1 MNKKSIFL
9 VSLIAMALVGWI
21 ATGSYLFATTC
32 CEEGTAETTTPA
44 PVVNNKSWIQDGN
57 KFDVGNASPILFA
70 INSTTPI
77 LAEDTELAIA
87 KTIDYLKDNPLK
99 KLLLIGYYGEEETSN
114 ANIGTNRAMAIRSF
128 FMQSNVPDYQVIVET
143 KEKKHLQLQNENLL
157 DMIEFKFEAIAPT
170 TIKDVIYELNLL
182 FDDNFAF
189 KKSSFNL
196 LMPPSTQTKSNFDK
210 LAAYLRNRSKRK
222 LVITGYYH
230 PAEINSSGLPNLG
243 IVRANKI
250 HMLLTSLGVPE
261 QQIEIKSAAD
271 SNLKWMLSPSYGE
284 FMLNSIAFEVEAI
297 EPAYLASLAQEK
309 ERIEALLLDK
319 KVYRLKDFGE
329 QDMAVIP
336 TEELRTY
343 LADLVAYVNINPQ
356 AAIYCV
362 GHSNRTK
369 NREEDEKKAFERAKF
384 IKKFL
389 SNHGVHPDK
398 LVVKSVG
405 STHPLGTDKTPYG
418 QSINRRV
425 DILVSFDG
433 SQPRLSVLPKISTTP
448 DTLKTNK
455 NTKLKEEKDSAAATK
470 PNKPKSTINPSEQV
484 EEENLKPKEKE
495 EKEEKEAATVK
506 KDSTK

>member
-1 MNKKSIFL
+1 MNKKSILL
-9 VSLIAMALVGWI
+9 VSFIATALVGWI

-32 CEEGTAETTTPA
+32 CEEGTTETTTPIPSTNSNA
-44 PVVNNKSWIQDGN
+44 WVQDGN

-114 ANIGTNRAMAIRSF
+114 ANVGTNRAMAIRSF

-170 TIKDVIYELNLL
+170 AIKDAIYDLNLI

-284 FMLNSIAFEVEAI
+284 FMLNSITFEVEAI

-309 ERIEALLLDK
+309 ERIEAILLDK

-329 QDMAVIP
+329 QDMEVIP

-343 LADLVAYVNINPQ
+343 LADLVAYININPQ

-369 NREEDEKKAFERAKF
+369 DRNEDEKKGFERAKF

-455 NTKLKEEKDSAAATK
+455 NTKLKGEKDSAAAT
-470 PNKPKSTINPSEQV
+470 KPKSTINPSEQV
-484 EEENLKPKEKE
+484 EEEKEEPKE
-495 EKEEKEAATVK
+495 EKKEAAATIK